1 MLNGN
6 QCPERLQQS
15 HVAMELLS
23 WHSWHLNNCCDYYTN
38 ITHGMVRSLDISCCD
53 WPQHGNY
60 VSLWTLWTLCHV
72 HGHYVMVTIA
82 QHLTIMSA
90 LKKVKVVFSDA
101 RELIPCFKAHTIYRI
116 YNFLGLSSGSFRVC
130 STLFAFSSP
139 FLQSN
144 SLHKHAI
151 RSWK

>member
-1 MLNGN
+1 MAISVQSGYNRAMLPWSY
-6 QCPERLQQS
+6 C
-15 HVAMELLS
+15 H
-23 WHSWHLNNCCDYYTN
+23 D
-38 ITHGMVRSLDISCCD
+38 THGILTTVVTITQILHMVWSD
-53 WPQHGNY
+53 H
-60 VSLWTLWTLCHV
+60 WTSAVVIGHNMVMPLCHV